1 MNAIEISESFLS
13 DIKMG
18 RPIDEWRQAIANI
31 SDAELTVSLPHQNNR
46 LAFWSRH
53 FGRDSFFQDIMLQH
67 PEWFKNKYKLFF
79 GKHFKVANRAM
90 SLDDIEHDMLR
101 KSTLKWSLGYIQNPF
116 PGKFEQ
122 SFKVFELDARIHF
135 ALNCGAVSCPPPIRF
150 YTAANVPE
158 QLEMATLNYLVH
170 DTVFDDNKNEYQV
183 TKLMNWFRWYFGGIN
198 GIKSFLKQYEIIP
211 YTNVKIAFKPYNW
224 KMLERHYAE

>member
-1 MNAIEISESFLS
+1 MNANEISESFLR

-31 SDAELTVSLPHQNNR
+31 SDAELTASLTHQNNR
-46 LAFWSRH
+46 LAFWLNLYNA
-53 FGRDSFFQDIMLQH
+53 FFQDIMQQH

-101 KSTLKWSLGYIQNPF
+101 KSTLKWSLGYIRNPF
-116 PGKFEQ
+116 PSQFEQ
-122 SFKVFELDARIHF
+122 SFQVFELDPRIHF
-135 ALNCGAVSCPPPIRF
+135 ALNCGAVSCPPIRF
-150 YTAANVPE
+150 YTADNVPE
-158 QLEMATLNYLVH
+158 QLEMATINYLVH
-170 DTVFDDNKNEYQV
+170 DTVFDTNKNEYQV
-183 TKLMNWFRWYFGGIN
+183 TKLMSWFRGDFGGIN

-211 YTNVKIAFKPYNW
+211 NTDVKIAFKPYNW
-224 KMLERHYAE
+224 SMLERHYAEQ